1 MNIKLCELVR
11 LRFIS
16 KRFVKL
22 LSYIYNI
29 YKNKKISMTIKEIT
43 SHHNLDKCLLIRGY
57 LQSVS
62 INRFC
67 YFPWKHGPKSICA
80 EFVQATQLVCSRLI
94 INSSLRQHP
103 AATTSLIRLNT

>member
-1 MNIKLCELVR
+1 MKPETYNMSCTI
-11 LRFIS
+11 
-16 KRFVKL
+16 L
-22 LSYIYNI
+22 L
-29 YKNKKISMTIKEIT
+29 NKS
-43 SHHNLDKCLLIRGY
+43 SHRNLDKCLLIRGY